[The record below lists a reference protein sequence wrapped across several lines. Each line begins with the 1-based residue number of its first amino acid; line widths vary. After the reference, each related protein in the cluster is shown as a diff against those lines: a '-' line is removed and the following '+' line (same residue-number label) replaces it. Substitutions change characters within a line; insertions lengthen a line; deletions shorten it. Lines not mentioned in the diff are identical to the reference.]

1 MKHDNERV
9 RSFLVSQID
18 CLTDQE
24 DDIQFLFSNNNL
36 IEVVVLSLKD
46 EDIDVF
52 KTTQNLLKKISNS
65 LSGLKLIFSNEN
77 LSKAFK
83 SKTKN

>member
-36 IEVVVLSLKD
+36 IEVIVLSLKD

>member
-24 DDIQFLFSNNNL
+24 NDIQFLFSNNNL
-36 IEVVVLSLKD
+36 IEVIVLSLKD